1 MREPEAA
8 GLKSELA
15 LEDHVRDRLFFDL
28 TLDMLAIAGFDGY
41 FKLLNPAW
49 ERTLGFTQEELRSR
63 PYLDFVHPD
72 DRRSTLTEA
81 GKLTTGAHVISFEN
95 RYEAKDGSYKWLLWT
110 ATPLPEQKLIYAAA
124 RDITDRKR
132 AERRLAA
139 QYAAARALAE
149 STTLSEATCR
159 ILQALGEA
167 LGWEYAAVWHV
178 NGEANLLR
186 CIETW
191 SAATR
196 PFAEFDALSRQTTF
210 APGIGLPGRVW
221 SSCQPAW
228 LPDVVQ
234 DLNFPRIEAA
244 AHAGLHASFGFPIV
258 LGSETL
264 GVMEFFSRETRQP
277 DEDLLKMLASIGS
290 QIGQVMERMKD
301 EEALKRYAREL
312 EVARQAQEEN
322 ANRLHL
328 LVKELEVAK
337 RKAEEAARI
346 KSEFL
351 ANMSHEIRT
360 PMNAVLGMTEL
371 ALGTRL
377 TSEQREYLT
386 AAQESGRSLMTLID
400 DILDFSKIEAR
411 KLDLELVSFNLRDT
425 VENTLRL
432 LAVRASQ
439 KGIELVSA
447 IPPGV
452 ADRLRGDP
460 GRLRQI
466 LLNLVGNAVKFTERG
481 EVVVR
486 VEVEAADENSLRLH
500 FLVSDTGIG
509 IPREKRE
516 MIFQAFAQADS
527 STTRRYGGTGLGLAI
542 SSALVGMMG
551 GRIWVESEPGKGS
564 TFHFTVRFVLERG
577 ARTGF
582 ALKEPADLRGMPVLI
597 VDDNA
602 TNRRIL
608 QDTLTNW
615 HMAPVAMEGA
625 RTALRELARAKA
637 AGTPYRLALID
648 AHMPEMDGFS
658 LARRIKRNRR
668 LGRITVVMLTS
679 AGGRGDA
686 ARCRKLGIRAYL
698 TKPIRQSDL
707 LDAFVTA
714 LGAPARGRARPP
726 LVTRHLLR
734 EQRRPLRILLAE
746 DNAFNQKVAM
756 RILERQGHEVVVA
769 SDGREALDA
778 LEQPASRA
786 FDLVLMDVQMPD
798 MSGFEATAAI
808 RERERATGA
817 HLPIVAMTAHAMKG
831 DRERCLRAGMDG
843 YVSKP
848 IQAKE
853 LLATISALV
862 KVRTE
867 PLVLGPEVPRAASG
881 LDVARLLEGVGGNEQ
896 LLREFVQLFLAD
908 SPKWLS
914 SIRWAVARRNAKA
927 LAEAAH
933 ALKGSAGSFS
943 LKGPYEA
950 ASKLERMGRKGGLS
964 GAKDVLRAL
973 EQGMT
978 RLRRELRA
986 LLRTLRRAGL

>member
-1 MREPEAA
+1 MPEPELAN
-8 GLKSELA
+8 LKTEAA
-15 LEDHVRDRLFFDL
+15 LEGHIRDRLFFDL

-41 FKLLNPAW
+41 FRLLNPAW

-63 PYLDFVHPD
+63 PYLDFVHPE
-72 DRRSTLTEA
+72 DRRSTLAEA
-81 GKLTTGAHVISFEN
+81 SKLTTGAHVISFEN
-95 RYEAKDGSYKWLLWT
+95 RYETKDGSYKWLLWT

-139 QYAAARALAE
+139 QYATARALAE
-149 STTLSEATCR
+149 SATLSEATRR

-167 LGWEYAAVWHV
+167 LDWEHAAVWYV
-178 NGEANLLR
+178 DQEANRLR

-191 SAATR
+191 SAATT
-196 PFAEFDALSRQTTF
+196 PQFAEFDALSRQTAF
-210 APGIGLPGRVW
+210 EPGIGLPGRVW
-221 SSCQPAW
+221 SSGQPAW
-228 LPDVVQ
+228 LPDVVH
-234 DLNFPRIEAA
+234 DSNFPRIEVAA
-244 AHAGLHASFGFPIV
+244 RVGLHASFGFPIV

-277 DEDLLKMLASIGS
+277 DEDLLKILVSIGS

-301 EEALKRYAREL
+301 EEALKRYARQL
-312 EVARQAQEEN
+312 EVAKQAQEEN
-322 ANRLHL
+322 AGRLAL

-360 PMNAVLGMTEL
+360 PMNAVLGMTDL

-377 TSEQREYLT
+377 SAEQREYLT

-411 KLDLELVSFNLRDT
+411 KLDLELVPFNLRDT
-425 VENTLRL
+425 VENTLKL

-447 IPPGV
+447 IPPNV
-452 ADRLRGDP
+452 VDRLRGDP

-486 VEVEAADENSLRLH
+486 VEIEAADEHSLRLH

-509 IPREKRE
+509 IPPSKQE

-551 GRIWVESEPGKGS
+551 GRIWVESQPGKGS
-564 TFHFTVRFVLERG
+564 TFHFTVRLALEKG
-577 ARTGF
+577 ARLGP
-582 ALKEPADLRGMPVLI
+582 ALQEPADLRGMPVLV

-615 HMAPVAMEGA
+615 HMAPAAVEGA
-625 RTALRELARAKA
+625 RAALQALARAQA
-637 AGTPYRLALID
+637 AGTPYRVALID
-648 AHMPEMDGFS
+648 AHMPEMDGFA
-658 LARRIKRNRR
+658 LAREIKRRRR
-668 LGRITVVMLTS
+668 LGRLTVVMLTS
-679 AGGRGDA
+679 AGERGDA
-686 ARCRKLGIRAYL
+686 ARCRRLGIRAYL
-698 TKPIRQSDL
+698 TKPVRQSDL

-714 LGAPARGRARPP
+714 LGAPARGRTRPP

-746 DNAFNQKVAM
+746 DNLFNQRLAV
-756 RILERQGHEVVVA
+756 RILEKQGHEVVVA
-769 SDGREALDA
+769 SDGRAALDA
-778 LEQPASRA
+778 LDRPATRG

-798 MSGFEATAAI
+798 MSGFEATGTI

-831 DRERCLRAGMDG
+831 DRERCLKAGMDG

-853 LLATISALV
+853 LLATIAALAP
-862 KVRTE
+862 VRTA
-867 PLVLGPEVPRAASG
+867 PPVLAPEIPRTAGA
-881 LDVARLLEGVGGNEQ
+881 LDVERLLEGVGGSEQ
-896 LLREFVQLFLAD
+896 LLREFIELFLAD
-908 SPKWLS
+908 SPKQLAR
-914 SIRWAVARRNAKA
+914 IRRAVAGRNAKA
-927 LAEAAH
+927 LAESAH

-943 LKGPYEA
+943 LKGAYEA
-950 ASKLERMGRKGGLS
+950 SSKLEKMGRKGNLA
-964 GAKDVLRAL
+964 GAKATLTSL
-973 EQGMT
+973 EEGMT
-978 RLRRELRA
+978 RLRQELRA
-986 LLRTLRRAGL
+986 LLRASRRR

>member
-1 MREPEAA
+1 MPKPEAA
-8 GLKSELA
+8 DVQPELL
-15 LEDHVRDRLFFDL
+15 LEGHIRDRLFFDL

-63 PYLDFVHPD
+63 PYLDFVHPE
-72 DRRSTLTEA
+72 DRRSTLAEA
-81 GKLTTGAHVISFEN
+81 NKVRTGAQVISFEN

-139 QYAAARALAE
+139 QHATARALAE
-149 STTLSEATCR
+149 STTLGEATRR

-167 LGWEYAAVWHV
+167 LGWEHAAVWYV
-178 NGEANLLR
+178 DGTANLLR

-191 SAATR
+191 STAAT
-196 PFAEFDALSRQTTF
+196 PQFAEFDALSRQTTF

-221 SSCQPAW
+221 SSGQPAW
-228 LPDVVQ
+228 LPDVVH
-234 DLNFPRIEAA
+234 DSNFPRIEVAA
-244 AHAGLHASFGFPIV
+244 RVGLHASFGFPIV

-290 QIGQVMERMKD
+290 QIGQVMERMKN
-301 EEALKRYAREL
+301 EEALKRYAHEL
-312 EVARQAQEEN
+312 ELARQAQEEN

-337 RKAEEAARI
+337 RRAEEATRI

-377 TSEQREYLT
+377 SAEQREYLT

-411 KLDLELVSFNLRDT
+411 KLDLELVPFNLRDT
-425 VENTLRL
+425 VENTLKL

-439 KGIELVSA
+439 KGLELVSA
-447 IPPGV
+447 IPPSV

-460 GRLRQI
+460 GRLRQV

-486 VEVEAADENSLRLH
+486 VDVEASDENSVRLH

-509 IPREKRE
+509 IPRSKQE

-542 SSALVGMMG
+542 SSALVGMMS

-564 TFHFTVRFVLERG
+564 TFHFTVRFALERG
-577 ARTGF
+577 GRGGF

-608 QDTLTNW
+608 QDVATNW
-615 HMAPVAMEGA
+615 HMAPVAVEGA
-625 RTALRELARAKA
+625 RAALRELARAQA
-637 AGTPYRLALID
+637 AGTSYRLALID
-648 AHMPEMDGFS
+648 AHMPEMDGFD
-658 LARRIKRNRR
+658 LAREMKRSRR

-679 AGGRGDA
+679 AGERGDA

-698 TKPIRQSDL
+698 TKPVRQSDL

-714 LGAPARGRARPP
+714 LGAPRRGRAVPP

-746 DNAFNQKVAM
+746 DNAFNQKLAM
-756 RILERQGHEVVVA
+756 RILEKQGHEVVVA
-769 SDGREALDA
+769 SNGRQALDA
-778 LEQPASRA
+778 LDRPASRG

-798 MSGFEATAAI
+798 MSGFEATATI
-808 RERERATGA
+808 RGHERATGV

-831 DRERCLRAGMDG
+831 DRERCIKAGMDG

-853 LLATISALV
+853 LLAAISALAP
-862 KVRTE
+862 VRTT
-867 PLVLGPEVPRAASG
+867 PPVLAPETHRAAGG
-881 LDVARLLEGVGGNEQ
+881 LDVGRLLEGVGGSEQ
-896 LLREFVQLFLAD
+896 LLREFIQLFLAD
-908 SPKWLS
+908 SPKQLS
-914 SIRWAVARRNAKA
+914 KIRRAVASRNAKA
-927 LAEAAH
+927 LAESAH
-933 ALKGSAGSFS
+933 ALKGSSGSFS
-943 LKGPYEA
+943 LKGAYEA
-950 ASKLERMGRKGGLS
+950 TSKLERMGRKGDLA
-964 GAKDVLRAL
+964 GAKATLRAL
-973 EQGMT
+973 EEGMT
-978 RLRRELRA
+978 RLRQELRA
-986 LLRTLRRAGL
+986 LLRAARC